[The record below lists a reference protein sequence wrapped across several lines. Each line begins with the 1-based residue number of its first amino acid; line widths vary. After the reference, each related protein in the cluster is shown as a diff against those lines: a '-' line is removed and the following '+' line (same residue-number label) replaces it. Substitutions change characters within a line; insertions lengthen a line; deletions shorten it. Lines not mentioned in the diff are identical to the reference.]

1 MLQKS
6 QKIII
11 HEYSRAA
18 RLSDPAYRD
27 ILHAR
32 AGVGSAADKDF
43 SQSGFD
49 QVMAALETVLFER
62 VERGDVPD
70 PLGHSRYIRSERYW
84 RDRLDTHGRINS
96 RQYQR
101 IRQLWDQL
109 CKWLPDDK
117 CNTGYL
123 AGIVCHATRKPDIGV
138 TALTSGQAWCVI
150 EALKDRLAYAIKAAN
165 KQEVTMPF

>member
-1 MLQKS
+1 MLNRT

-62 VERGDVPD
+62 VDRGEVPD
-70 PLGHSRYIRSERYW
+70 PLGHSRYIRAERYW

-96 RQYQR
+96 RQYHR
-101 IRQLWDQL
+101 IMQLWTQL
-109 CKWLPDDK
+109 GEWMPDNQR
-117 CNTGYL
+117 NTGYL
-123 AGIVCHATRKPDIGV
+123 AGIVCHATGKPDVGV

-150 EALKDRLAYAIKAAN
+150 EALKDRLAHAIKQAN
-165 KQEVTMPF
+165 KQEAAMPF

>member
-1 MLQKS
+1 MLNRT

-27 ILHAR
+27 ILHSR
-32 AGVGSAADKDF
+32 AGVGSAADRQF

-62 VERGDVPD
+62 VERGEVPD
-70 PLGHSRYIRSERYW
+70 PIGHSHYIRDESHW
-84 RDRLDTHGRINS
+84 RDRLGQHSRINS
-96 RQYQR
+96 RQYHR
-101 IRQLWDQL
+101 IKQLWDQL
-109 CKWLPDDK
+109 CEWLPDDR
-117 CNTGYL
+117 CNAGYL

-165 KQEVTMPF
+165 KQEVIMPF